1 MDELVSETHRTIDDH
16 IDLFESIG
24 VLRFDK

>member
-1 MDELVSETHRTIDDH
+1 MDETKPDLHRTIDEH